1 MMYKYFA
8 QNVEQQRFRVISC
21 NLLYYRIREINIAN
35 DVVRIIKMGHELYF
49 IYSSLHSTRHS
60 Y

>member
-8 QNVEQQRFRVISC
+8 QNVGQQCFRVISC
-21 NLLYYRIREINIAN
+21 YLIYYKIREINIAS
-35 DVVRIIKMGHELYF
+35 DVIRIIKMGIEFYF
-49 IYSSLHSTRHS
+49 KYSSLHSTRHS